1 MALYDT
7 SNPLQCE
14 SFKTRAEYLVK
25 KGVVVELTE
34 KKARRTNKQN
44 AYLHTILAYFG
55 CEVGETM
62 DYVKLNYFKLY
73 CNKDLFVRDVE
84 DERIGKTRII
94 RSSSDLDTGEMTT
107 AIDRFRNW
115 AASEGVYLPS
125 PDEDRM
131 LQLLEIEISK
141 NRLYI

>member
-14 SFKTRAEYLVK
+14 SFKTRAEYLAK

-73 CNKDLFVRDVE
+73 CNKDLFVREVE

-115 AASEGVYLPS
+115 AAGEGVYLPS
-125 PDEDRM
+125 SEEHM
-131 LQLLEIEISK
+131 FIQQMEIELSRNK
-141 NRLYI
+141 QYL